1 MAHTLTKGHASGC
14 GCGTCAIAPFTRNNY
29 FTGKLLLERDFT
41 DEQQYLRDK
50 VRHHN
55 QRLHGSGVVCGLE
68 VVQHPN
74 ETCRDRF
81 VRLTPG
87 TALDCCGNEILVVS
101 DEDIELAG
109 LPAIAALDAEDETL
123 HEVQLCLRF
132 SECGNEPVPVLYD
145 ECGCDDDRC
154 LPNRILESFE
164 VDAVLD
170 PPASGPSW
178 TGPTLVRGSDLPFPE
193 ATAVTALPGGRVLV
207 GEGTSVHLVDRGGAP
222 TVSADLG
229 SAVLALDLAPAGAF
243 YVTREEAGALV
254 VSVLDA
260 ALAVTHDEAV
270 AASSAPVTTGVTS
283 DGRLLLLQSGTGTL
297 TVYGSDLEGGA
308 PAAPTTITLDKG
320 RSLLAVHPAQP
331 RAYVAADA
339 SSADPDPARV
349 DAVDLDAGTVNDL
362 LSVPAGRIVAL
373 APGSTALAVATDDA
387 DLAGYAYDDGCLL
400 YTSPS
405 PRD

>member
-170 PPASGPSW
+170 PPASGPSRTGRPW
-178 TGPTLVRGSDLPFPE
+178 SVGPT
-193 ATAVTALPGGRVLV
+193 
-207 GEGTSVHLVDRGGAP
+207 
-222 TVSADLG
+222 
-229 SAVLALDLAPAGAF
+229 
-243 YVTREEAGALV
+243 
-254 VSVLDA
+254 
-260 ALAVTHDEAV
+260 
-270 AASSAPVTTGVTS
+270 
-283 DGRLLLLQSGTGTL
+283 
-297 TVYGSDLEGGA
+297 
-308 PAAPTTITLDKG
+308 
-320 RSLLAVHPAQP
+320 
-331 RAYVAADA
+331 
-339 SSADPDPARV
+339 
-349 DAVDLDAGTVNDL
+349 
-362 LSVPAGRIVAL
+362 
-373 APGSTALAVATDDA
+373 
-387 DLAGYAYDDGCLL
+387 C
-400 YTSPS
+400 PS
-405 PRD
+405 PRRPP